1 MTSNE
6 ERCTME
12 SNSTLE
18 REKQTWVYILT
29 PRFVGS
35 ATLNSFLIYKMQTVQ
50 GYGEVYM
57 R

>member
-1 MTSNE
+1 MRRGVTWKD
-6 ERCTME
+6 
-12 SNSTLE
+12 NSTLE
-18 REKQTWVYILT
+18 REKQTWVYIPT
-29 PRFVGS
+29 PQFVDS